1 MVGRR
6 RNDRGA
12 STLGCLFSIMILMV
26 VLYYAVDVGRVYWD
40 FYKFQD
46 EMETS
51 ARFAQTQSDE
61 QIRNHLRNVAR
72 DLELP
77 TEAQRII
84 IRRSQAPSLITIRS
98 QYVVDIVLPFTHK
111 TLVLRP
117 SVEVPLFRF

>member
-12 STLGCLFSIMILMV
+12 SMLGCLFSIMILMV

-40 FYKFQD
+40 YYKFQD

-61 QIRNHLRNVAR
+61 QIRTHLRNVAR
-72 DLELP
+72 DLGLP
-77 TEAQRII
+77 TEAQRIV
-84 IRRSQAPSLITIRS
+84 IRRDAPTITIRS
-98 QYVVDIVLPFTHK
+98 QYVVDIELPFTHK

-117 SVEVPLFRF
+117 NATARQF